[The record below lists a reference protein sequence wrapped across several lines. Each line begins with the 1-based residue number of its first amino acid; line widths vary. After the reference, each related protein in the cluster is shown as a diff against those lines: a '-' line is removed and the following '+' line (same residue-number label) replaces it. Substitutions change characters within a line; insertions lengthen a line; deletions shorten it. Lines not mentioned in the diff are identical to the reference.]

1 MTHSQIT
8 FASECAH
15 AKNMPLTLQLGIY
28 TVLVTTNAVTK
39 LASLPKQK

>member
-1 MTHSQIT
+1 MLVNARTQKI
-8 FASECAH
+8 
-15 AKNMPLTLQLGIY
+15 MPLTPQLGIY